1 MEWMY
6 KGINGLVDREEYLK
20 GRKVD
25 KTFEILEREE
35 NNIKTDFDSIDAQ
48 IPQSIFSDNNYSNN
62 NNSGTT
68 VTVDLA
74 TKLREDPL
82 YEIRLKQREQRRQLL
97 SNPIKLKKLKS
108 ILESTLTQH
117 KPTNNNKHSK
127 RSKRDSSEESSQSDP
142 HRSRRK
148 SGQQSDGHRDHRK
161 SRQESDRHR
170 DHRKGDEE
178 SHRHRDHRKSGRN
191 SSHRESDS
199 HKYKNIEPNR
209 ERERNSYNYRDYHKN
224 DDKKYEHKR
233 RTDDKNRND
242 YQKYSSRSH
251 ESKHKSNQMSNEE
264 LERRRKEMMENAI
277 WREENRKRNV
287 KSYNEEELK
296 EKQFNDSS
304 KCAQFIKP
312 LLKNVAE
319 SDSLEKRIKQKRF
332 TSQRSYNSM
341 DTNFAKR
348 T

>member
-20 GRKVD
+20 GRKID
-25 KTFEILEREE
+25 KTFEIIEKEE
-35 NNIKTDFDSIDAQ
+35 NNIKTDFDSIDSQ
-48 IPQSIFSDNNYSNN
+48 IPQSIFSDNNYNNSNN
-62 NNSGTT
+62 SNNIGTT

-108 ILESTLTQH
+108 ILESTLTQD
-117 KPTNNNKHSK
+117 KLNKNKKHNK
-127 RSKRDSSEESSQSDP
+127 RSKRESSEESDR
-142 HRSRRK
+142 HK
-148 SGQQSDGHRDHRK
+148 DHRK
-161 SRQESDRHR
+161 SGEESDRHR
-170 DHRKGDEE
+170 DHRKCGEE
-178 SHRHRDHRKSGRN
+178 SDKHRDHRKSDRN

-209 ERERNSYNYRDYHKN
+209 ERERKSYNYRDYHKN

-233 RTDDKNRND
+233 RADDKNRND

-251 ESKHKSNQMSNEE
+251 DSKYKSNKMSNEE
-264 LERRRKEMMENAI
+264 LERRRKEMMENAV